1 MSDKMVYY
9 LSGCMIGVFLLD
21 ENNNV
26 IGHTLF
32 SKNPEKISKNLED
45 LKNGKEID
53 EVKEMLRGIKD
64 CEIHSEYPMDLEDN
78 EVMGDMDNSGK
89 FYINKNMEELALNY
103 GFVDNKKEFRDF
115 LSKFRIY
122 NTKSQIKISVKKDKV
137 MGQAVSA
144 LEDIGD
150 ISNRFSERLRE
161 WYALY
166 FPELE
171 SKIENNE
178 KFSEIVSEKPRRE
191 DHEGFSKSMGIDL
204 ENIDTEMLKRYAK
217 ETKRIFELGNEISEY
232 LKTEMSSV
240 APNVSHIAGPQL
252 AAQLI
257 SIAGSLEDLAKMPSS
272 TIQLLGAEKALFRH
286 MKGKGKPPK
295 YGVLY
300 KHPHVQNASDKNK
313 GKVARAIASKLMMA
327 ARTDFY
333 TQEFKGDKYE
343 KELEEKING
352 IEGKD

>member
-1 MSDKMVYY
+1 MVYY

-21 ENNNV
+21 EEDNV
-26 IGHTLF
+26 IGHSLF
-32 SKNPEKISKNLED
+32 SQNPEKISNKLND
-45 LKNGKEID
+45 LQDGKKVS
-53 EVKEMLRGIKD
+53 EVSEMLRGIKGS
-64 CEIHSEYPMDLEDN
+64 EIHTEYPLGLEGN
-78 EVMGDMDNSGK
+78 EVNVKRNNPGK
-89 FYINKNMEELALNY
+89 VYVNKNIEELALKY
-103 GFVDNKKEFRDF
+103 GFVENKKEFRDF
-115 LSKFRIY
+115 LSKYSIY
-122 NTKSQIKISVKKDKV
+122 NTKSQIKVSVKKDKV

-171 SKIENNE
+171 SEIDNNE
-178 KFSEIVSEKPRRE
+178 RFAEIVSEKPKRE
-191 DHEGFSKSMGIDL
+191 DHEDFSKSMGIDL
-204 ENIDTEMLKRYAK
+204 ENIDTEMLRKYAE
-217 ETKRIFELGNEISEY
+217 ETKRIFDLGNEVSEY
-232 LKTEMSSV
+232 LKSEMSSV
-240 APNVSHIAGPQL
+240 APNVTHIAGPQL

-300 KHPHVQNASDKNK
+300 KHPHVQNASDSNK

-352 IEGKD
+352 IKERD